1 MKLQVLTVNGGVV
14 TRQNL
19 AARNGLVHEVDRVL
33 FPPTLGDIVQTL
45 QVYSTVLYNVLSKF
59 FSSSSL

>member
-19 AARNGLVHEVDRVL
+19 AARNGLIHEVDRVL

-45 QVYSTVLYNVLSKF
+45 QVYYTMCFPNQN
-59 FSSSSL
+59 SSSL

>member
-1 MKLQVLTVNGGVV
+1 MIEVLTVNGGVV

-19 AARNGLVHEVDRVL
+19 AARNGLIHEVDRVL

-45 QVYSTVLYNVLSKF
+45 QVYTPQRAFHLRI
-59 FSSSSL
+59 